1 MKLEFDF
8 ALIALYL
15 CVMGAGFLYF
25 CYVTNMYR
33 GLMEDHLGEQI
44 AERHHQQRNR
54 RRRARRGSGRQK
66 RGTDRP
72 TSENLTAT
80 SPLRQRPRPQE
91 NDEPFW
97 KYEFNFFLYD
107 LNQIFYFENYILV
120 LLPFLFF
127 LSTIDI
133 VCIQRRNHKFHG
145 WEAKGQNNDQIHHFV
160 KWRATRLAIMA
171 YRGEPFFQS

>member
-1 MKLEFDF
+1 MAKMKLEFDF

-33 GLMEDHLGEQI
+33 GLMEDHPGEQI

-66 RGTDRP
+66 RRTDRP

-91 NDEPFW
+91 NDEPF
-97 KYEFNFFLYD
+97 
-107 LNQIFYFENYILV
+107 
-120 LLPFLFF
+120 
-127 LSTIDI
+127 
-133 VCIQRRNHKFHG
+133 
-145 WEAKGQNNDQIHHFV
+145 
-160 KWRATRLAIMA
+160 
-171 YRGEPFFQS
+171 